1 MIADTSDDI
10 LSLVGRIYDCVL
22 QPDEWT
28 GVLETVSTAV
38 GGLNASI
45 SIQDPISRVAS
56 FSAEWANPPEAV
68 RLYNEKYASLNPVLT
83 SGWYCELDD
92 PISAARYTG
101 TNDYFQSRYAREF
114 LKPLGWGDALGSHLA
129 KFSSRYGILCIF
141 GPWSKGAFQD
151 DELSFIRTLSPHIRR
166 AVQISELLGP
176 PPARQTIEAATLE
189 LLTAG
194 VVLVDA
200 QKRVVYRNGAA
211 DELISRSPGLG
222 LIGDHLHVADAWT
235 AGKLAAA
242 IDTALIGTPGAMPE
256 NGIPIALGGTKGAP
270 IAAWVLPL
278 KRRSHAGPQGLAPKV
293 AIFLHEMGQSP
304 PLAGELFVKQFAIT
318 QSECRVLMLLVQGKS
333 LAEVADWA
341 GISLTTVRT
350 HLSRLLAKT
359 ETRNQ
364 AQLIRLAMTA
374 LSPARVPPS
383 PR

>member
-1 MIADTSDDI
+1 MTADSSENI

-28 GVLETVSTAV
+28 GVLESVSTAV

-45 SIQDPISRVAS
+45 SIQDPISREAS
-56 FSAEWANPPEAV
+56 FSAEWAVPAEAV

-101 TNDYFQSRYAREF
+101 ADDYFQSRYAREF

-129 KFSSRYGILCIF
+129 KLSSRYGILCIF

-151 DELSFIRTLSPHIRR
+151 GELSFIRTLSPHIRR

-176 PPARQTIEAATLE
+176 PQARQTIEAATLE

-200 QKRVVYRNGAA
+200 RKRVVYCNGAA
-211 DELISRSPGLG
+211 DELISRSSGLG
-222 LIGDHLHVADAWT
+222 LIGDHLHVSDAST

-242 IDTALIGTPGAMPE
+242 IDSALIGAAEAIPE
-256 NGIPIALGGTKGAP
+256 NGIPVALGEAGGSP

-278 KRRSHAGPQGLAPKV
+278 KRRGRSVGPQSLAPQV
-293 AIFLHEMGQSP
+293 AIFLQEMGQSP

-333 LAEVADWA
+333 LAEISDWA
-341 GISLTTVRT
+341 GISLTTVKT

-364 AQLIRLAMTA
+364 AQLMRLAMTA
-374 LSPARVPPS
+374 LSPARVLPAP
-383 PR
+383 